1 MQKYVKST
9 SEGADG
15 SLKIVLK
22 VLRVFEVLRV
32 LGVLEVLGVPK
43 VWSVEFGVMVIKFM

>member
-15 SLKIVLK
+15 SLKIVL
-22 VLRVFEVLRV
+22 R
-32 LGVLEVLGVPK
+32 VLEVLKVLGVPE
-43 VWSVEFGVMVIKFM
+43 VWSVEFGTVVIKFM